1 MSEKTDMVLDSTVR
15 IADEEYSRDENGFL
29 KQNYPKP
36 FTYSLDYKAHQST
49 NTAMTWLR
57 LGWLSGYLSYGRLR
71 HMTAVDI
78 GAGNGSF
85 VRESASV
92 FKSIVPYDLAGESI
106 SDVELYETKWD
117 MLVLSDVL
125 EHYTDID
132 LLWSL
137 NFKYAMI
144 SFPETP
150 DPEVHDLSR
159 WRHLK
164 PNEHIYLLTM
174 EKVKAWVQKHG
185 YVIVG
190 CGCPEDMI
198 RRRWQHDTVNIS
210 TVLIKRCVN
219 A

>member
-1 MSEKTDMVLDSTVR
+1 MSEKSDTLPLGTVS
-15 IADEEYSRDENGFL
+15 IADEQYSLDSNGFL
-29 KQNYPKP
+29 KQDNPKP

-49 NTAMTWLR
+49 NTAMIWLR

-92 FKSIVPYDLAGESI
+92 FKRIVPYDLAGESI
-106 SDVELYETKWD
+106 DDIELYETKWD
-117 MLVLSDVL
+117 LIILSDVL
-125 EHYTDID
+125 EHYDDID
-132 LLWSL
+132 KLWGL

-150 DPEVHDLSR
+150 NHEEHDLSR

-164 PNEHIYLLTM
+164 PNEHIYLLTL

-185 YVIVG
+185 YAIVG
-190 CGCPEDMI
+190 SGCPEDMI
-198 RRRWQHDTVNIS
+198 RTRWQADKVNIS
-210 TVLIKRCVN
+210 TILIKRCV
-219 A
+219 